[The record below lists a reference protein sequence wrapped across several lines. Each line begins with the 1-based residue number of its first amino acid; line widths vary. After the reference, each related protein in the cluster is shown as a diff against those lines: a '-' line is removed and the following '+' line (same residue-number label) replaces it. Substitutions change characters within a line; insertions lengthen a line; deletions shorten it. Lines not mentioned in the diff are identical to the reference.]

1 MCLDELRSNIAIKQ
15 KKRIAVYMCL
25 YNYMVIDTNCNIV
38 GLATKYREFACAL
51 LLMPVITD
59 FLDDW

>member
-1 MCLDELRSNIAIKQ
+1 
-15 KKRIAVYMCL
+15 MCL